1 MVLRCGV
8 SPYSTKGEFVGHKHA
23 GQFSCCQPRLQW
35 VAIRFKIKAIMI
47 KNMLIALIVA
57 FVLFEIIEHVVVPLV
72 GFLLGRKRRSIS
84 GVEGMVGKVVKVK
97 QWNTTEG
104 QVFVNGELWRA
115 NCGIPLVKG
124 DKAIIHSVEGL
135 TLKVEPFTD

>member
-1 MVLRCGV
+1 
-8 SPYSTKGEFVGHKHA
+8 
-23 GQFSCCQPRLQW
+23 
-35 VAIRFKIKAIMI
+35 MI
-47 KNMLIALIVA
+47 KNMLIALIVT

-84 GVEGMVGKVVKVK
+84 GAEGMVGKVVKVK

-115 NCGIPLVKG
+115 ICEVPLVKG
-124 DKAIIHSVEGL
+124 DKAIIHNVEGL
-135 TLKVEPFTD
+135 TLKVEPFND

>member
-1 MVLRCGV
+1 
-8 SPYSTKGEFVGHKHA
+8 
-23 GQFSCCQPRLQW
+23 
-35 VAIRFKIKAIMI
+35 MI

>member
-1 MVLRCGV
+1 
-8 SPYSTKGEFVGHKHA
+8 
-23 GQFSCCQPRLQW
+23 
-35 VAIRFKIKAIMI
+35 MI
-47 KNMLIALIVA
+47 KNMLLALIVA

-72 GFLLGRKRRSIS
+72 WFLLGRKRRSIS
-84 GVEGMVGKVVKVK
+84 GAEGMVGKVVKVE

-115 NCGIPLVKG
+115 NCEVPLVEG